1 MSRDEEYERYLEA
14 RAESLGLPTDPE
26 AYQDG
31 GLAEIAAATTV
42 SGADTLV
49 ALLRANGVPAWV
61 KTPLS
66 VLVSAPAVSVVSV
79 LVPAGRL
86 ADAQRLIAEK
96 GGPYEIPPEGELE
109 EEPEDETEP
118 EAPARMGTGRKF
130 AIVAS
135 IYFVSVLLLG
145 FIILV
150 CGVGYWILKT
160 LLGW

>member
-1 MSRDEEYERYLEA
+1 MSQSEKYERYLEA

-31 GLAEIAAATTV
+31 GLAEIAATTTV

-61 KTPLS
+61 KAPLS
-66 VLVSAPAVSVVSV
+66 VLAAAPTVSVVSV

-96 GGPYEIPPEGELE
+96 GGPYEVPSEGELE
-109 EEPEDETEP
+109 VEPEDEAEP

-130 AIVAS
+130 AVFVLIYLGAGLFLSLIVVA
-135 IYFVSVLLLG
+135 IMFLKWLLAR
-145 FIILV
+145 
-150 CGVGYWILKT
+150 
-160 LLGW
+160 

>member
-1 MSRDEEYERYLEA
+1 MSRDEKYKRYLEA
-14 RAESLGLPTDPE
+14 RAEALGLPTDHE

-31 GLAEIAAATTV
+31 GMAEIAATTTV

-61 KTPLS
+61 KAPLS
-66 VLVSAPAVSVVSV
+66 VLAAAPTVSVVSV

-96 GGPYEIPPEGELE
+96 GGPHEVPAEGELE
-109 EEPEDETEP
+109 EDLEDEAEP

-130 AIVAS
+130 AIAAS
-135 IYFVSVLLLG
+135 IYLVSMLLLG